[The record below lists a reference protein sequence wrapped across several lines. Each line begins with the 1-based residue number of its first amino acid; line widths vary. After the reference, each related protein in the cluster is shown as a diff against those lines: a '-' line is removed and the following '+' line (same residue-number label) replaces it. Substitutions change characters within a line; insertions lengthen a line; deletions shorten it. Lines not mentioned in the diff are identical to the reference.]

1 MTKIKQHKWMNS
13 HDLPYHYND
22 KNATC
27 EICGMI
33 RLRLTYLKSDENV
46 VYYHPTSPNAI
57 TYKAPKCKKYKAPTT
72 NSCPPVASASP
83 SSPPVF
89 HPSKRRVK
97 LRRALLNGQSSKGK
111 G

>member
-13 HDLPYHYND
+13 HKLPYHYND

-57 TYKAPKCKKYKAPTT
+57 TYKAPKCKKYKEPKTT
-72 NSCPPVASASP
+72 TCPPAASADPSLKPVSP
-83 SSPPVF
+83 R
-89 HPSKRRVK
+89 SKRRVK
-97 LRRALLNGQSSKGK
+97 LRRALLNGRS
-111 G
+111 